1 MVKYRKINKSV
12 KLAKLIT
19 FALLIQ
25 IEQTW
30 DHFVAL
36 YKHYIIESYL
46 NKLE

>member
-30 DHFVAL
+30 SQIVAL
-36 YKHYIIESYL
+36 DKHYIMVFYL
-46 NKLE
+46 D